1 MKKVRAFPKTAAIG
15 SMAILVAVLGGCE
28 EDGASSQEQ
37 SSAVSTN
44 DTQAQTQSQ
53 SEGAVAVASS
63 ANVTVRLTAERDGD
77 STSMHPGDRLE
88 IALRGNPTTG
98 YEWDIASFDRS
109 ILAEGNHEY
118 VPDTSSSNPLVGAGG
133 TFIFRFTAVASGR
146 TPLTLIYHRS
156 WETVPPLD
164 TFAADVVVQ

>member
-1 MKKVRAFPKTAAIG
+1 MSVLWFGRRNRPIKPRTGRRNLSESAFDRGDNNVKKVRAFPRTAAIG
-15 SMAILVAVLGGCE
+15 SI
-28 EDGASSQEQ
+28 
-37 SSAVSTN
+37 
-44 DTQAQTQSQ
+44 
-53 SEGAVAVASS
+53 
-63 ANVTVRLTAERDGD
+63 
-77 STSMHPGDRLE
+77 
-88 IALRGNPTTG
+88 G

-109 ILAEGNHEY
+109 ILAEGDHEY